1 MRPIAKPFLTA
12 TVILACL
19 LVAVTLL
26 INVCL
31 QLPTTRERLRTI
43 LAQVCGTDVSFRG
56 IYALPWGVIRIMGIS
71 SQLNETPAR
80 FTADSAR
87 IRISVVAL
95 LAGKISVASFSLDR
109 PILALPVYP
118 PSATHRKETFQQ
130 PSGSF
135 SLVSPPLPI
144 PVASRPPPSSA
155 ATTSLPEQGRPP
167 SSAIFS
173 PTGNLK
179 VRNGEFRLTDTSS
192 KPIATFTGVNL
203 TGSQTKGYLTA
214 DKVVVGNTLIFRDL
228 KGTLVGKDGSV
239 VLSDLRALMGGGTV
253 TGTLDVRDLFSPQ
266 PRYGLDIKLQ
276 DADLNRLLAD
286 AACPSSSAKGQV
298 AGTLILEGIAG
309 QGPTMHG
316 EGSLLLKEA
325 SIQPVDFLRQIGR
338 ILAIEEL
345 QLLRISE
352 GKCLFRIES
361 GRFRMED
368 LLLRSDNL
376 MLAAKGPVNGNGELD
391 LQTRILFN
399 EKLTSRL
406 KGILGSQLSPA
417 PEPGYTQVAFHV
429 TGPALNPRTD
439 LLERLTGIRIGGD
452 LGGLGN
458 LLQGFFGNPAPAQPG
473 H

>member
-1 MRPIAKPFLTA
+1 MR
-12 TVILACL
+12 
-19 LVAVTLL
+19 
-26 INVCL
+26 
-31 QLPTTRERLRTI
+31 
-43 LAQVCGTDVSFRG
+43 
-56 IYALPWGVIRIMGIS
+56 
-71 SQLNETPAR
+71 
-80 FTADSAR
+80 
-87 IRISVVAL
+87 
-95 LAGKISVASFSLDR
+95 
-109 PILALPVYP
+109 
-118 PSATHRKETFQQ
+118 
-130 PSGSF
+130 
-135 SLVSPPLPI
+135 
-144 PVASRPPPSSA
+144 
-155 ATTSLPEQGRPP
+155 
-167 SSAIFS
+167 
-173 PTGNLK
+173 
-179 VRNGEFRLTDTSS
+179 
-192 KPIATFTGVNL
+192 
-203 TGSQTKGYLTA
+203 
-214 DKVVVGNTLIFRDL
+214 
-228 KGTLVGKDGSV
+228 
-239 VLSDLRALMGGGTV
+239 
-253 TGTLDVRDLFSPQ
+253 
-266 PRYGLDIKLQ
+266 
-276 DADLNRLLAD
+276 
-286 AACPSSSAKGQV
+286 
-298 AGTLILEGIAG
+298 
-309 QGPTMHG
+309 G